1 MARDIRKGFLF
12 ALLSAIS
19 GAYLFIFAKYVL
31 QSLNPETFCSIYYV
45 FATVY
50 FAGWLSASG
59 QLRQARLPV
68 ASLRLILG
76 IAALESVSVIALF
89 SAVRMMDPTLVSF
102 FNNAQTVFIILLS
115 AIFLKERFT
124 QTEMLG
130 TAVALAGILLIS
142 FRSARPV
149 VLGMALT
156 LLSAVFFSCTVILVK
171 KSLPRLS
178 PVALGFY
185 RALALMVVMNAYA
198 FAGGLFQRPEPSL
211 ILYIAAGAL
220 FGPFLNIL
228 FYFYSLKYFDA
239 SKTSLI
245 RASQPLFVLLN
256 AALFLQVVPS
266 PKEIAGGVIIILG
279 LYVLVTGRER
289 FARTSSQPRLA
300 VARPS
305 GEPGPGADP

>member
-1 MARDIRKGFLF
+1 MDRDIRKGFLF
-12 ALLSAIS
+12 AFLSAIS

-45 FATVY
+45 FASLY
-50 FAGWLSASG
+50 FAAWLVLTG
-59 QLRQARLPV
+59 QLRLLRLPA
-68 ASLRLILG
+68 ASIRLIFV
-76 IAALESVSVIALF
+76 IAVLESVSVIALF
-89 SAVRMMDPTLVSF
+89 SAVRLMDPTLVSF

-115 AIFLKERFT
+115 AVFLKERFT
-124 QTEMLG
+124 QPELLG

-171 KSLPRLS
+171 KSMLLLS
-178 PVALGFY
+178 PLTLGFY
-185 RALALMVVMNAYA
+185 RAVALMVVMNAYA
-198 FAGGLFQRPEPSL
+198 LAGGAFQPVESSL
-211 ILYIAAGAL
+211 VLYISAGAL

-256 AALFLQVVPS
+256 AAVFLQFVPS
-266 PKEIAGGVIIILG
+266 PKEIAGGLIIILG
-279 LYVLVTGRER
+279 LYILVTGRER
-289 FARTSSQPRLA
+289 LAGTPPAPSLPGSPGQIQPGDRT
-300 VARPS
+300 
-305 GEPGPGADP
+305 